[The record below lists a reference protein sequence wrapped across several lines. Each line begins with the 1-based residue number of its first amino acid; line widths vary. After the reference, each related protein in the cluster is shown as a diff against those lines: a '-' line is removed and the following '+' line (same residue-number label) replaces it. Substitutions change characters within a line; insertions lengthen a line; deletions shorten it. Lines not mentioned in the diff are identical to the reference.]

1 MSTVHSSI
9 DHHPDLLALRAR
21 YERAAESMTA
31 QGTFGLTLLA
41 AVYGAVSPWI
51 VGFDAST
58 RLAVNNLVVGL
69 CVAFLACGMAAA
81 LDRMHGL
88 AWTLPVFG
96 VWFMASPW
104 ILLHG
109 SPSTEMIWSNVITGA
124 VLTILGLNAAYFGM
138 RARGE
143 SARHA

>member
-9 DHHPDLLALRAR
+9 EHHPDLLALRAR
-21 YERAAESMTA
+21 YDRAAESMTA

-41 AVYGAVSPWI
+41 AVYGAVSPW
-51 VGFDAST
+51 VAGFDATT

-96 VWFMASPW
+96 AWFIASPW
-104 ILLHG
+104 ILTDG
-109 SPSTEMIWSNVITGA
+109 SPSTAMIWSNVITGA
-124 VLTILGLNAAYFGM
+124 VMTVLGLNAAYLGM
-138 RARGE
+138 RARSE
-143 SARHA
+143 AARHV

>member
-9 DHHPDLLALRAR
+9 EHHPDLLALRAR
-21 YERAAESMTA
+21 YGRAAESMTA

-41 AVYGAVSPWI
+41 AVYGALSPWI

-58 RLAVNNLVVGL
+58 RPAVNNLVVGL
-69 CVAFLACGMAAA
+69 CVALLACGMAGA
-81 LDRMHGL
+81 LDRLHGL

-104 ILLHG
+104 ILTDG
-109 SPSTEMIWSNVITGA
+109 APSTEMIWSNVITGA

-143 SARHA
+143 AARHV

>member
-9 DHHPDLLALRAR
+9 EHHPDLLALRER
-21 YERAAESMTA
+21 YERVAESMTA

-41 AVYGAVSPWI
+41 AVYGAVSPWVI
-51 VGFDAST
+51 GFDAAS

-69 CVAFLACGMAAA
+69 CVAFLACGFAAA

-96 VWFMASPW
+96 LWFMVSPW
-104 ILLHG
+104 ILLDG
-109 SPSTEMIWSNVITGA
+109 SPSSDMIWSNVITGA
-124 VLTILGLNAAYFGM
+124 VLTVLGMNAAYFGM

-143 SARHA
+143 AAKHA

>member
-9 DHHPDLLALRAR
+9 ESHPDLLALRAR
-21 YERAAESMTA
+21 YGRVAESMAA

-41 AVYGAVSPWI
+41 AIYGALSPWI
-51 VGFDAST
+51 AGFDAT
-58 RLAVNNLVVGL
+58 TAMAVNDLIVGL
-69 CVAFLACGMAAA
+69 CVAFLATGMAAA

-96 VWFMASPW
+96 AWFVVSPW
-104 ILLHG
+104 ILVHG
-109 SPSTEMIWSNVITGA
+109 SPSPELVWSNVIVGA
-124 VLTILGLNAAYFGM
+124 VLTVLGFGAAYLGM

-143 SARHA
+143 ARR